1 MSRVF
6 KFYSNWQLEFFA
18 CAECGWTGKVGFEDL
33 DVGDVAAIIECPKCY
48 SRLGVVLYPN
58 LEDTEEAAAQG
69 KTEAI
74 QMLPE
79 FKARIEKNWKLLDRF
94 EQEKIRSADQL
105 PELERRS
112 LEFQWDLVKGEDG
125 EWYQSIRHRDSE
137 VWRELAFF
145 NNLNRFEETKEL
157 LKAKYGT
164 RFKSLTPTQ
173 RSIEWLSGDN
183 LGRALQITHT

>member
-1 MSRVF
+1 MGRVS
-6 KFYSNWQLEFFA
+6 KFYSNWQQEIFA
-18 CAECGWTGKVGFEDL
+18 CAECGWTGKVAFEDL
-33 DVGDVAAIIECPKCY
+33 DVGDVAAIIECRNCY
-48 SRLGVVLYPN
+48 SRLGIVLYPN
-58 LEDTEEAAAQG
+58 LEDAEEAAAQG
-69 KTEAI
+69 NTEAI

-79 FKARIEKNWKLLDRF
+79 FKERIENNWKLLDRF

-105 PELERRS
+105 LELEGRS
-112 LEFQWDLVKGEDG
+112 LEFHWDLVKGEDG

-145 NNLNRFEETKEL
+145 NNLSRFEETKEL